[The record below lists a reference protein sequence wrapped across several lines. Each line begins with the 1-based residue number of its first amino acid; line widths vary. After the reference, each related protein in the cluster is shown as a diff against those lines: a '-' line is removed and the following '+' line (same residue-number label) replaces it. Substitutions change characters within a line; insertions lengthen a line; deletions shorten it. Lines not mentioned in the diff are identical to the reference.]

1 MFDDYK
7 EIPLKIFIKVLNDE
21 KRLSELLPDLDAKK
35 WTSFKDDFEAEYPSI
50 DNEFRIEKQQK
61 VLYPESKLKLYS
73 TLVKFCFSAP
83 EKWEEL
89 FDAAEVTKKATL
101 LESVESVN
109 KMMAKE
115 QVRLNISKAELEK
128 YLEENPIEED
138 GEGAEK
144 YNIFDVLS
152 SLSSVTGNKLDYNTA
167 TIGELLAEQKLASR
181 MAEKSP
187 NNGG

>member
-21 KRLSELLPDLDAKK
+21 KRLIELLPDISAEK
-35 WTSFKDDFEAEYPSI
+35 WSSFKNDFESEYPSI
-50 DNEFRIEKQQK
+50 ENEFRIEKQQK
-61 VLYPESKLKLYS
+61 VLYPQSKLKLYS
-73 TLVKFCFSAP
+73 TLVRFCFASP

-89 FDAAEVTKKATL
+89 FDAAEIIKKTTL
-101 LESVESVN
+101 LESIDAVN

-115 QVRLNISKAELEK
+115 QVRLNISKAELDQ
-128 YLEENPIEED
+128 YLKENPIEED
-138 GEGAEK
+138 EQLEK

-181 MAEKSP
+181 ITEKLDR
-187 NNGG
+187 NGG